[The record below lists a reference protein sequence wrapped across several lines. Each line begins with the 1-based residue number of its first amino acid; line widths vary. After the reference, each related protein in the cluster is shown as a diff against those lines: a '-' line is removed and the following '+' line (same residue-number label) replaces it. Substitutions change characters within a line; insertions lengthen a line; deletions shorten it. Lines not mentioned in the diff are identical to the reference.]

1 MKKKISLKK
10 KLAFNKAAIAVLNG
24 TQQQLLAGGF
34 VPITNQPN
42 CTTIIETCNTQPS
55 PKEPCWYCQ

>member
-1 MKKKISLKK
+1 MKKKISLRK
-10 KLAFNKAAIAVLNG
+10 KLAFSKTTVASLNAF
-24 TQQQLLAGGF
+24 QQQLVGGR

-55 PKEPCWYCQ
+55 PKEPCWICQ